1 MQNFSIELCRSNI
14 QYTETIDFLLAISK
28 IQTVKRAKSLR
39 PMYKR
44 DKRKN
49 MLNKQFTRIGEH
61 LTRQQRGLFLESLD
75 IFQGHIIQTTLE
87 TK

>member
-1 MQNFSIELCRSNI
+1 MHNILLNPLEAIYNI
-14 QYTETIDFLLAISK
+14 QKTIDFPLAISK

-75 IFQGHIIQTTLE
+75 IFQG
-87 TK
+87 